1 MKNIILIVGFFL
13 VVVNTAI
20 GLIFSDYPSNNMI
33 FADISIL
40 LTMAVMYTTSQS
52 KIPDG
57 FKIGF
62 SLLFIILGI
71 LRLICAFVSPNH
83 PADNLALLVFILLV
97 GVEWVLVFIGHAM
110 RDK

>member
-1 MKNIILIVGFFL
+1 MKNIILVVGCLFVL
-13 VVVNTAI
+13 VNTFL
-20 GLIFSDYPSNNMI
+20 GLIFSDYPSENMI